1 MKVSL
6 MKLGPWSH
14 NVEGA
19 DSGRLN
25 KPVTAEKFKD
35 KVAYSCM
42 WRLLCCCERSDQ
54 FLFTNG

>member
-1 MKVSL
+1 M
-6 MKLGPWSH
+6 
-14 NVEGA
+14 EGA